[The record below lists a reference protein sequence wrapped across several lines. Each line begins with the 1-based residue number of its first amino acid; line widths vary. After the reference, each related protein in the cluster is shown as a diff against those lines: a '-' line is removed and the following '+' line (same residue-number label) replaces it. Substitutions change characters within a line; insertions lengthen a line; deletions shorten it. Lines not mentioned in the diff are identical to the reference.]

1 MPQYKV
7 IGGFQIDGAD
17 QVVGSVIELVEEA
30 AAEYIKD
37 GMIELVPESS
47 GDDEGSGENSAT

>member
-17 QVVGSVIELVEEA
+17 QVVGSVIELVEAA

-37 GMIELVPESS
+37 GKIELVHESS
-47 GDDEGSGENSAT
+47 GDDEGS